1 MNPITHSQA
10 SSTPAK
16 SLLSQASIHD
26 DLEAQ
31 FAQALNKK
39 QNFQSAC
46 TVKAFT
52 PLLQVVA
59 FEQSKGADQFALA
72 QLARTL
78 ITHVRKQAMDV
89 CVGLDIET
97 NSLDWARS
105 YFSTVIAEQLAAAW
119 PERGQD
125 ALTINWSIGLCEIAQ
140 PIMTTK
146 SIPATWNNTSQEVS
160 IVATTVTAMQA
171 IMGEYCRSN
180 LFHTDK
186 EAIQAEF
193 TALLL
198 TTASEMVDNINEHY
212 PQTDDSRCSLAQ
224 SYIKNG
230 GQVLARIWNT
240 YAATSQ
246 KYFETQATPNQKE
259 YFKKNGFPLTDMH
272 TAFKQEMQSLET
284 ISLQAMA
291 ATHNAFN
298 TAPATIKQQGM
309 SDTSHDMSHQP

>member
-1 MNPITHSQA
+1 MNPTTHLPTNSA
-10 SSTPAK
+10 SAK
-16 SLLSQASIHD
+16 SLLSHASINN

-31 FAQALNKK
+31 FAHALNKK

-46 TVKAFT
+46 SVKAFT
-52 PLLQVVA
+52 PLLQIIA
-59 FEQSKGADQFALA
+59 QEESKGADQFALA
-72 QLARTL
+72 KLARTL

-105 YFSTVIAEQLAAAW
+105 YFSTVIAEQLASAW
-119 PERGQD
+119 PERGHG
-125 ALTINWSIGLCEIAQ
+125 ALTINWSVGLCEIAQ

-160 IVATTVTAMQA
+160 IVATTVTAIQA
-171 IMGEYCRSN
+171 LMSEYYRSN

-186 EAIQAEF
+186 ALIQAEF
-193 TALLL
+193 TTLLL
-198 TTASEMVDNINEHY
+198 TTASEMVDNVNEHY

-230 GQVLARIWNT
+230 GHVLARIWSN
-240 YAATSQ
+240 YAATSHN
-246 KYFETQATPNQKE
+246 YFETQASPKQKQ
-259 YFKKNGFPLTDMH
+259 YFQKNGFPLMDMH
-272 TAFKQEMQSLET
+272 TAFKQEMQSLQA
-284 ISLQAMA
+284 ISLQAMM

-298 TAPATIKQQGM
+298 TAPASIEQEEIGDQ
-309 SDTSHDMSHQP
+309 SQDMSPQ